1 MKGILI
7 ALILILSISATI
19 FLYDGNDDTPSFLP
33 LTTNISWNSQSKTLL
48 DNNEK
53 NSVMTML
60 ETIQTYEQN
69 IYAREQ
75 TLTLDVLEENLF
87 LDVSSTRYTVFK
99 QSASFES
106 YQTQRIVTDGYE
118 LILDTGGITGELSAS
133 VLNYETRDTAYFS
146 TELIL
151 SNPPFNISA
160 NEYQQ
165 MPASDATLQFT
176 NLFNLNLEID
186 PLTIIPTIDF
196 ESDTTSFYKLE
207 HGYYIEAQAI
217 LVDGLILGITS
228 VPATVQMVVYEGYL
242 MTFHIEVESEALS
255 IPNTF
260 IDNGEDTLE
269 IILSLDASYDYDIW
283 EQEVSVPDE
292 NDLRDYEVVDTFSLP
307 DVTSIF
313 NP

>member
-33 LTTNISWNSQSKTLL
+33 LTTNISWDSQSKTLL

-118 LILDTGGITGELSAS
+118 LILDTGGITGELSAN

-228 VPATVQMVVYEGYL
+228 VPATVQMIVYEGYL

-283 EQEVSVPDE
+283 EQEVNVPDE
-292 NDLRDYEVVDTFSLP
+292 NDLSNYEVVDTFSLP

>member
-33 LTTNISWNSQSKTLL
+33 LTTNISWDSQSKTLL

-118 LILDTGGITGELSAS
+118 LILDTGGITGELSAN

-207 HGYYIEAQAI
+207 YGYYIEAQAI

-228 VPATVQMVVYEGYL
+228 VPATVQMIVYEGYL

-283 EQEVSVPDE
+283 EQEVNVPDE
-292 NDLRDYEVVDTFSLP
+292 NDLSNYEVVDTFSLP